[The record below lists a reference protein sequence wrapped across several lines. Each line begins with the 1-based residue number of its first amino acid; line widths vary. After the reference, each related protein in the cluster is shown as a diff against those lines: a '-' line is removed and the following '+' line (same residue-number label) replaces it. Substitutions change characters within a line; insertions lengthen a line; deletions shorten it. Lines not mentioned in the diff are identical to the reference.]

1 MPRAPHERTT
11 LVETADLIRRA
22 RGVIRHGA
30 KLAGVP
36 GSTFESRSRAAID
49 AGLITQQEI
58 DDLRR
63 GNTRVRAI
71 PGVKLPQTADE
82 CWAVL
87 DAAIGRSAKKVT
99 PAPQR
104 GKVSDERIAIVSD
117 LHIPFHDVDAVGAM
131 FARTKGFDRLL
142 VNGDL
147 MDSYSL
153 SRFTKFEPVPITME
167 MAGVDAFLAK
177 ASAWYPKI
185 DVSDGN
191 HDGPRF
197 EKLIRGQLDLEAI
210 HAIEYL
216 TGGNL
221 SLIRCA
227 AKRYKNVAFPKLHI
241 GRHKVGWFQQCGDV
255 IVTHAEKFSKV
266 PGSALRGIEEW
277 LSDRRDTLGLR
288 PWRVLIQ
295 AHTHQMGLFPW
306 HADQYLIE
314 GGCLCSTHGY
324 QLGAAIAGRPQ
335 RLGFV
340 TLTQRDGVTDID
352 SIKLHFLDEL
362 ARAA

>member
-1 MPRAPHERTT
+1 MATKPHEYQT
-11 LVETADLIRRA
+11 LVETADLVRRA
-22 RGVIRHGA
+22 KGVIRHAA

-36 GSTFESRSRAAID
+36 GSTFESRSRAALD
-49 AGLITQQEI
+49 AGIITREELTK
-58 DDLRR
+58 LR
-63 GNTRVRAI
+63 TRERVTNIPAI
-71 PGVKLPQTADE
+71 RLPQTADE
-82 CWAVL
+82 CWAAI
-87 DAAIGRSAKKVT
+87 DAAIGRSAKRVK

-104 GKVSDERIAIVSD
+104 GKMSSERIAIISD
-117 LHIPFHDVDAVGAM
+117 VHAPFHDVDALAEM

-147 MDSYSL
+147 QDAYSL
-153 SRFTKFEPVPITME
+153 SRFTKHEPVPITVE
-167 MAGVDAFLAK
+167 MAAVDAILAT
-177 ASAWYPKI
+177 ASAQFPAVDI
-185 DVSDGN
+185 SDGN

-227 AKRYKNVAFPKLHI
+227 AKRYPNVAFPKVQV
-241 GRHKVGWFQQCGDV
+241 GRHKVGWFQQRGDL
-255 IVTHAEKFSKV
+255 IVTHAEKFSRV

-277 LSDRRDTLGLR
+277 LSDRRDTLGLA

-295 AHTHQMGLFPW
+295 AHTHQMGHIPW
-306 HADQYLIE
+306 SADKHLIE

-362 ARAA
+362 ARVA